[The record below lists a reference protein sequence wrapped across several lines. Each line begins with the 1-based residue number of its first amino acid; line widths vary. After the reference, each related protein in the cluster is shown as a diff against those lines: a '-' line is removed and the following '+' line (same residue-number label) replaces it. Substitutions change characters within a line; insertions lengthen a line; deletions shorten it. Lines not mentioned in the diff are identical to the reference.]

1 MIMDYI
7 LPDELRVLA
16 IDPST
21 RGLGF
26 AVLEGPHRLLDWGVK
41 QATDDKNA
49 ESVRIVKELIEQY
62 RPHVL
67 VLENVQGNNSRRRSR
82 VRELLQLIRE
92 AARRQ
97 GVKVMDETPD
107 RVRTAFTPK
116 KDTIAAALAGRFP
129 ELASRLPKPRT
140 LTMPEHSAMPVFDAT
155 AFAMTFFHFRNRK
168 RLVEERKV
176 IRSALG

>member
-1 MIMDYI
+1 MDYI
-7 LPDELRVLA
+7 LTDEHRVLA
-16 IDPST
+16 VDPST

-26 AVLEGPHRLLDWGVK
+26 AILEGPNQLIDWGVK
-41 QATDDKNA
+41 QAEGDKNG
-49 ESVRIVKELIEQY
+49 ECLRMVKELIDQY

-67 VLENVQGNNSRRRSR
+67 VLENVSGKDSRRRTR
-82 VRELLQLIRE
+82 VRELLQAIRE
-92 AARRQ
+92 TARQ
-97 GVKVMDETPD
+97 LGVKVMAETPE
-107 RVRTAFTPK
+107 RVRAAFTPK

-168 RLVEERKV
+168 RLGEERKA
-176 IRSALG
+176 IRAAFR

>member
-1 MIMDYI
+1 MDYI

-41 QATDDKNA
+41 QAPDNKNA
-49 ESVRIVKELIEQY
+49 ECVRIVKDLIEQY

-67 VLENVQGNNSRRRSR
+67 VLENVEGSDSRRRPR
-82 VRELLQLIRE
+82 VRELLQAIRE
-92 AARRQ
+92 TARQQ
-97 GVKVMDETPD
+97 GVKVMEETPE

-129 ELASRLPKPRT
+129 ELAARLPKPRT

-155 AFAMTFFHFRNRK
+155 AFAMTFFYFRNRK
-168 RLVEERKV
+168 RLGEERKA
-176 IRSALG
+176 IRAAFR

>member
-1 MIMDYI
+1 MDYI
-7 LPDELRVLA
+7 LPEELRVLA

-21 RGLGF
+21 RGLGY
-26 AVLEGPHRLLDWGVK
+26 AILEGPHRLLDWGVK

-49 ESVRIVKELIEQY
+49 ECVRIVKNLIKQY

-67 VLENVQGNNSRRRSR
+67 VLENVEGNDSRRRTR
-82 VRELLQLIRE
+82 VRELLQAIRE
-92 AARRQ
+92 TARQ
-97 GVKVMDETPD
+97 LGVKVMAETPE

-116 KDTIAAALAGRFP
+116 KDMIAAALAGRFP

-168 RLVEERKV
+168 RLHDERTA
-176 IRSALG
+176 IRSAFSE